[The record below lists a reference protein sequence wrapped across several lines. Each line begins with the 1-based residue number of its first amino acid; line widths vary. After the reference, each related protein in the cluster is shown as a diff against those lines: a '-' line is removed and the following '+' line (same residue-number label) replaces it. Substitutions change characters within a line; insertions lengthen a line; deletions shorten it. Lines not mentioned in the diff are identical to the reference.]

1 MIDIRAFEPRDWPAL
16 WRLLEPVF
24 RAGETYAFPTDI
36 DEAEAHARWV
46 DTPTETWVAFDES
59 GALVATYYIKPNQL
73 GPGDHVCN
81 CGYIVAEA
89 VRGKGIAGTLCEHSL
104 EEARRLG
111 FRAMQY
117 NLVVATNEGAIH
129 LWKKHGFHVAGT
141 LPGAFRHPLHGYV
154 DAHVMY
160 RTLD

>member
-1 MIDIRAFEPRDWPAL
+1 MIDIRTFEPGDWPAL

-24 RAGETYAFPTDI
+24 RAGETYAFARDI

-46 DTPTETWVAFDES
+46 EAPTETWIAFDASRE
-59 GALVATYYIKPNQL
+59 LVATYYIKPNQP

-89 VRGKGIAGTLCEHSL
+89 ARGRGIAGTLCEHSL
-104 EEARRLG
+104 DAGRRLG

-117 NLVVATNEGAIH
+117 NLVVATNEGGEDCDQVVVCYIDA
-129 LWKKHGFHVAGT
+129 LDLGFGFSH
-141 LPGAFRHPLHGYV
+141 HCIPL
-154 DAHVMY
+154 
-160 RTLD
+160 